1 LHIESQTDSFKG
13 LRDNAMV
20 SRDMKMSV
28 SWTEIDLDALA
39 ANVRAFRRHCG
50 GSVEIIA
57 VVKANA
63 YGHGDEMISRAALA
77 AGAVRLAVHR
87 WQEGEAL
94 RRAGIDA
101 PMLVMGYTPLS
112 AAAEVAAL
120 KLTPTVTTLE
130 FATEFAAAAGGAG
143 TGAGKP
149 PAAAPVHVKLDT
161 GMGRHGLLPEEAVD
175 FIAALKRMPGLRVE
189 GLYSHFATADDQ
201 DLSYAR
207 KQLALFNQVSA
218 ALKQRGLLPPVR
230 HCCNSAAAMVLPEAH
245 FEAVR
250 PGLSLYGMNPFA
262 YGPPPLPLEPVL
274 TLKSRVVRL
283 RTLPAG
289 SAIGYGC
296 TYVTQR
302 PQRVA
307 LVPVGYG
314 DGYHRLLSNRAQ
326 VLIGGRR
333 ADILGRVSMDQIVVD
348 VDHIP
353 GVAMEDEVTL
363 IGSQGDETIS
373 AEEVAGWAQT
383 INYEVTTALLP
394 RLARL
399 PRVGKAGKSA

>member
-1 LHIESQTDSFKG
+1 MNST
-13 LRDNAMV
+13 
-20 SRDMKMSV
+20 V
-28 SWTEIDLDALA
+28 SWAEIDLDALA

-50 GSVEIIA
+50 GEVEIIA

-63 YGHGDEMISRAALA
+63 YGHGAEMISRAALA

-87 WQEGEAL
+87 WQEGEDL

-101 PMLVMGYTPLS
+101 PILILGYSPL
-112 AAAEVAAL
+112 AAAEAMAAL
-120 KLTPTVTTLE
+120 GLTPTVTTLE
-130 FATEFAAAAGGAG
+130 FAAAFAAAAGAAGARK
-143 TGAGKP
+143 TGR
-149 PAAAPVHVKLDT
+149 AAPVHVKLDT
-161 GMGRHGLLPEEAVD
+161 GMGRHGLLPGEAVE
-175 FIAALKRMPGLRVE
+175 FIASLKQYSGLQVE
-189 GLYSHFATADDQ
+189 GLYSHFAAADDQ

-207 KQLALFNQVSA
+207 RQLQVFRQVCDELELRS
-218 ALKQRGLLPPVR
+218 LRPPLR

-262 YGPPPLPLEPVL
+262 YGPPPLPLTPVL
-274 TLKSRVVRL
+274 ALKSRVVRV

-296 TYVTQR
+296 TYVTTR

-326 VLIGGRR
+326 VLVGGRR
-333 ADILGRVSMDQIVVD
+333 AAVLGRVSMDQIVVD

-363 IGSQGDETIS
+363 IGSQNGETIS

-383 INYEVTTALLP
+383 INYEVTTSL
-394 RLARL
+394 LARL
-399 PRVGKAGKSA
+399 PRISV